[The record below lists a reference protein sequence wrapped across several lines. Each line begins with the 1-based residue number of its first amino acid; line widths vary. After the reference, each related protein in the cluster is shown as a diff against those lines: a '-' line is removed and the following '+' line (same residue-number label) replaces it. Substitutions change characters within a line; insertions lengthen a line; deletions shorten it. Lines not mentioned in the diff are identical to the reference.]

1 MNCIICHRPLTAA
14 SSIARNVGPE
24 CAASYA
30 ARVEASGSTPARVE
44 QLAALDVPQVNR
56 WLRLASLAISAG
68 RVRDARQFMAA
79 AESAVPVVETAAPVA
94 PPVIPCPAPASPVSR
109 EIVIRRDDRGRF
121 VFCPPW
127 KDAEF
132 ISDFKRRVG
141 RPFRAWNDRA
151 NQWEI
156 APVDDQMAAYVAD
169 ILRRHFAH
177 YRVIVAE

>member
-1 MNCIICHRPLTAA
+1 MNCLICHRPLTAA
-14 SSIARNVGPE
+14 ASIARNVGPE

-79 AESAVPVVETAAPVA
+79 AETAAGTVEASA

-127 KDAEF
+127 KDQYF

-141 RPFRAWNDRA
+141 RPFRVWNDRA
-151 NQWEI
+151 NQWEVT
-156 APVDDQMAAYVAD
+156 PVDDQMAAYVAD

-177 YRVIVAE
+177 YRVTIAE